1 MASNQLFCYGTLQ
14 VPDVIKAVTGRVHK
28 GIKAILPGYAMYKV
42 KNTEYPG
49 VVPSSNSETVGILYT
64 GIIKEELE
72 VIDLFEGD
80 LYIRK
85 QLNVIQQNNKICKA
99 WVYIISDQNKGKL
112 SKDPWNLKDFLKNDL
127 KNFIRSI
134 EKDR

>member
-1 MASNQLFCYGTLQ
+1 MYVVEEITTLTDISSYYI
-14 VPDVIKAVTGRVHK
+14 P
-28 GIKAILPGYAMYKV
+28 
-42 KNTEYPG
+42 TEYPG

-80 LYIRK
+80 FYIRK